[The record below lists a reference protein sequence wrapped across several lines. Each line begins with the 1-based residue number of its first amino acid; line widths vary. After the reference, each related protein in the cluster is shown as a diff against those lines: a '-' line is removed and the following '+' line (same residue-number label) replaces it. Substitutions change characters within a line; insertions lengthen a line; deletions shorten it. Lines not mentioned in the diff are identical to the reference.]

1 MNERLTIQDL
11 TDLLAAKHSMTK
23 KDAEA
28 FVKEFFL
35 LIEQALESE
44 NTVKIKG
51 LGTFKLIDVDSRES
65 VNVNTGERFQIKGHT
80 KVSFSPD
87 ANLRDTINKPFAHF
101 ETVVLNENTVLE
113 DTPIEETEEEES
125 GEEVIPT
132 VIPEPIEPQSQP
144 KEEEKEEMSLTE
156 IQPIVEP
163 RSIEPQSV
171 VVEPKTV
178 PVEKKEII
186 TAEEI
191 IEQELLRANLKPES
205 TIVLSQEGKNE
216 MKKGAEVAQTAIQ
229 PTPQKNIPD
238 SSVKEKSPVPYLI
251 TIIILVLLLCGGVVL
266 FIYYPDLFSSS
277 SDKNALDMPP
287 VTTQPVKPEVQL
299 SDTIEQDSVKDIKP
313 DSPKTSI
320 TPTPV
325 VPQKKEAVTPAKTE
339 NKVIRQ
345 QPSTSVYLDSAS
357 YKITGTKTKY
367 TVKEGETLTRV
378 SLRFYGTK
386 AMWPY
391 IVKHNPDVIKNPN
404 NVPYGTTIKI
414 PELTKE

>member
-144 KEEEKEEMSLTE
+144 KEEEQEEMSLTE

-313 DSPKTSI
+313 ETPKTSI

>member
-132 VIPEPIEPQSQP
+132 VIPESIEPQSQP

-205 TIVLSQEGKNE
+205 TIVRSQEGKSE
-216 MKKGAEVAQTAIQ
+216 MAKGAEVAQTAIQ

-238 SSVKEKSPVPYLI
+238 SSVKEKSLVPYLI

-313 DSPKTSI
+313 ETPKTSI

>member
-132 VIPEPIEPQSQP
+132 VIPESIEPQSQP

-313 DSPKTSI
+313 ETPKTSI